1 MDQWCGL
8 PRAAHKKARPLGQLA
23 VPRIRASFALKAQAK
38 YRPMDDKPENVPVQP
53 DLTASLRQARVENAE
68 RAEAVADLRDL
79 EIVRLRALES
89 ALHPVVDQA
98 PPGVDLFDMA
108 LAPGE
113 HPRLFL
119 DMVAYVDLAR
129 DKRTYRFYQD
139 TRHGRMLIADNQSV
153 EVIVAAV
160 ADYVGR
166 RLVER
171 ERALATDWRPAASP
185 QSEPRPTELNGP
197 ATWPIAKPRVRTLPF
212 PPAAASDPFGPADQ
226 SNARR
231 QRGIGRRLGDA
242 FSLFLM
248 LLGSITFALML
259 GIGGYWAWTARL
271 RDLWA
276 QWIGAPPF

>member
-1 MDQWCGL
+1 MDQWRGL
-8 PRAAHKKARPLGQLA
+8 AWAAHKKAQRLWQFALR
-23 VPRIRASFALKAQAK
+23 RIRATLFAGSADK
-38 YRPMDDKPENVPVQP
+38 YESMDDKPDNIPAQP

-153 EVIVAAV
+153 DVIVAAV

-171 ERALATDWRPAASP
+171 ERALAADWRPAEAP
-185 QSEPRPTELNGP
+185 QPQPQPTESGP
-197 ATWPIAKPRVRTLPF
+197 AAWPIAKPRVRTLSV
-212 PPAAASDPFGPADQ
+212 PPAAAIDPFGWADQ
-226 SNARR
+226 SNARPR
-231 QRGIGRRLGDA
+231 RGIGRRLGDA
-242 FSLFLM
+242 FSLFLT

-259 GIGGYWAWTARL
+259 GIGGYLAWTARL

-276 QWIGAPPF
+276 HWIGAPPF